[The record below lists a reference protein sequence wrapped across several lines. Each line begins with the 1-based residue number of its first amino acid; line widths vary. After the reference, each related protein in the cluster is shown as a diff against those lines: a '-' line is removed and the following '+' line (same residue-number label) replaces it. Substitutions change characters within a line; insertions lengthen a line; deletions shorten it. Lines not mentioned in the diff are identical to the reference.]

1 MLYSTNKGGKIYIL
15 PVHPNQKG
23 AARLGELWGKAIYKV
38 LYK

>member
-1 MLYSTNKGGKIYIL
+1 MLYSTNKGGKVL
-15 PVHPNQKG
+15 PAYQKG